1 MSSQPGNPASLFF
14 LFAAFSAGLFLAAC
28 RPSAPADGG
37 REAWHSSTTGELPD
51 FASRLAA
58 ADPSRGRQL
67 FLACSACHTVAAG
80 DAHGVG
86 PNLAGVFGRRAGSLG
101 DFGYSDVLREAGFV
115 WTTERLDDWLAAPGE
130 VLPGSRMI
138 FRPLQ
143 EAADRADLLVWLID
157 ATGGAEAD
165 GAVGNPP

>member
-1 MSSQPGNPASLFF
+1 MTVCLGMSLSLT
-14 LFAAFSAGLFLAAC
+14 AC
-28 RPSAPADGG
+28 KPTPRTDEVARTVPRMDTDTPQD
-37 REAWHSSTTGELPD
+37 L
-51 FASRLAA
+51 ASRLAA

-86 PNLAGVFGRRAGSLG
+86 PNLAGVFGRRAGALG

-115 WTTERLDDWLAAPGE
+115 WTPERLDDWLAAPGE